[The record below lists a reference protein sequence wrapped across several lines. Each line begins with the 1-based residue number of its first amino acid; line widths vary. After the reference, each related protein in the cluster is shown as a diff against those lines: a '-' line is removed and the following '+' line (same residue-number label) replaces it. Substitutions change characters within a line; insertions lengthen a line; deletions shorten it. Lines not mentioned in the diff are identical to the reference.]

1 MMIPTQKT
9 HRKQIVATNNNHK
22 KYSLMKK
29 YLIVLLTIPILMFIS
44 CEKQLDS
51 IKPIGTQT
59 EVDQFA
65 TAEGAELAL
74 LAAYNVQALYEFD
87 LNIFDCYGD
96 LGMGLSTAT
105 SSWHAALGG
114 NLLPNDH
121 FIGDTWKWYYQQI
134 NQINTFLRNMEEYKP
149 RFTPESRR
157 YAAIGEARALRGLA
171 YFMLVQTFGPVPL
184 ITEENMTNLY
194 PSRKPEIDVYNQII
208 ADLDYAIEH
217 LTADF
222 PSKILDRNSNAIEWG
237 RITKYA
243 AVAMKGKVLLT
254 APEPLRNNSAAAS
267 LFLQVIQSNKFGM
280 LPHWPNVFNP
290 DFRTNNPESIWPI
303 MYTNA
308 YQGGGSKLAHYA
320 TSQQSWFRPFNWFY
334 DMYEEEDV
342 RRDATILKG
351 WRDNFLEKYMQGLSG
366 DERDN
371 HPFYNL
377 RYPDVLLMRAEALAK
392 ENFQANKTEVVGLL
406 NQVRDRA
413 KASLYEE
420 ADFPTVDSFFEKLMD
435 EYHLEFYFE
444 FHTWY
449 TFKRFGIE
457 RTFQRQKIELND
469 QTRYKIYAPLP
480 GPELLKNPNLEQNEG
495 YATE

>member
-1 MMIPTQKT
+1 MSNSLNK
-9 HRKQIVATNNNHK
+9 RKNST
-22 KYSLMKK
+22 MKK
-29 YLIVLLTIPILMFIS
+29 IKIILVALSIMFFFA
-44 CEKQLDS
+44 CEDQLNS

-65 TAEGAELAL
+65 TPEGAELAL
-74 LAAYNVQALYEFD
+74 LATYNVQGLYEFD
-87 LNIFDCYGD
+87 INIFDCYGD

-114 NLLPNDH
+114 NLLPNDG
-121 FIGDTWKWYYQQI
+121 FIGDTWRWYYVQI

-149 RFTPESRR
+149 RFNPEARR
-157 YAAIGEARALRGLA
+157 NAAIGEARALRALA

-184 ITEENMTNLY
+184 VTENNMTDLY
-194 PSRKPEIDVYNQII
+194 PARSSELDVYTQII
-208 ADLDYAIEH
+208 VDLDYAIEH
-217 LTADF
+217 LTANF
-222 PSKILDRNSNAIEWG
+222 PSRILDRNSNNIEWG

-243 AVAMKGKVLLT
+243 AVAMKAKVLLT
-254 APEPLRNNSAAAS
+254 APEPLRNNSGAAA
-267 LFLQVIQSNKFGM
+267 LLQEVIQSQQFSL
-280 LPHWPNVFNP
+280 LPQWSNVFNP
-290 DFRTNNPESIWPI
+290 DFRTNNPESLWPI

-320 TSQQSWFRPFNWFY
+320 TSQQSWFRPFTWFY
-334 DMYEEEDV
+334 NMYEEEDV
-342 RRDATILKG
+342 RRDATILRG
-351 WRDNFLEKYMQGLSG
+351 WRDNFLEKFMQGLSG

-371 HPFYNL
+371 HPSYNL

-392 ENFQANKTEVVGLL
+392 DNFQAHKSEAVALL
-406 NQVRDRA
+406 NQVRARA
-413 KASLYEE
+413 KASLYNDT
-420 ADFPTVDSFFEKLMD
+420 DFPTVEQFFDKLMD

-457 RTFQRQKIELND
+457 RTFQRQKIELTE
-469 QTRYKIYAPLP
+469 QTRYKLYAPIP
-480 GPELLKNPNLEQNEG
+480 AGELIRNPSLAQNEG